1 MYIDPVYFCFC
12 SNIICGVFF
21 LFFFYYFFIF
31 FLIKNRKRKHYFF
44 FLCTIIIYV
53 WDSYIYDRI
62 YIYIFFLFYDRCI
75 SFSYTSVICFFISF
89 VHSRI
94 YSSTLSTDC
103 CCCCCCIFA
112 IIPITLLLL
121 LLPGCAIICCAV

>member
-21 LFFFYYFFIF
+21 FFYYFFIF
-31 FLIKNRKRKHYFF
+31 FFKLKTEKGN
-44 FLCTIIIYV
+44 TIFSSCVRLLFTCGIVTYTIV
-53 WDSYIYDRI
+53 

>member
-12 SNIICGVFF
+12 SNIIYMES
-21 LFFFYYFFIF
+21 FFYYFFII
-31 FLIKNRKRKHYFF
+31 FLLKTEKGN
-44 FLCTIIIYV
+44 TIFSCVRLLFTCGIVTYTIV
-53 WDSYIYDRI
+53 

-103 CCCCCCIFA
+103 CCCCCIFA